1 VVVQAGLPV
10 FIFTILS
17 AISID
22 QPLALQMK
30 ALVSEEIAPT
40 IRAVSDLG
48 IGTGY
53 IVAAALGLAGSALC
67 RHFHFVRFYKAAL
80 AAKLQRFCLL
90 ALASF
95 AASGAVV
102 NLAKFLAGRHR
113 PRDLF
118 GQSQYGFEPLT
129 LRHALDSFPS
139 GHSQTI
145 FVVAT
150 VFALAVPR
158 RWRSFGLA
166 ASVVAATRI
175 VMTNHY
181 LSDVVVGSWIGI
193 AAVLLIAPYILKPGD
208 ASDLRLRSQKT

>member
-1 VVVQAGLPV
+1 MVVQAGLPV
-10 FIFTILS
+10 FVFAALCVV
-17 AISID
+17 SID
-22 QPLALQMK
+22 QVLALQMR
-30 ALVSEEIAPT
+30 ALVSEEVAPA
-40 IRAVSDLG
+40 IRAISDLG
-48 IGTGY
+48 VGTGY
-53 IVAAALGLAGSALC
+53 IAAAAFYLAGSALC
-67 RHFHFVRFYKAAL
+67 RHLHLVNFYKAAL

-102 NLAKFLAGRHR
+102 NLAKFLVGRHR

-118 GQSQYGFEPLT
+118 DQSQYGFEPLT

-150 VFALAVPR
+150 VLALAMPR

-166 ASVVAATRI
+166 AALVAATRI

-193 AAVLLIAPYILKPGD
+193 AAVLLIAPHILKPGD
-208 ASDLRLRSQKT
+208 APGLRF

>member
-1 VVVQAGLPV
+1 MVVQAGLPV
-10 FIFTILS
+10 FVFAVLS
-17 AISID
+17 VVSID
-22 QPLALQMK
+22 QALALQMK
-30 ALVSEEIAPT
+30 ALVSEEIAPA
-40 IRAVSDLG
+40 IRAISDLG

-53 IVAAALGLAGSALC
+53 IAAALFGLAGSALC
-67 RHFHFVRFYKAAL
+67 RHLHLVSFYKAAL

-102 NLAKFLAGRHR
+102 NLAKFLIGRHR

-118 GQSQYGFEPLT
+118 GQSRYGFEPFAFG
-129 LRHALDSFPS
+129 HGLDSFPS

-150 VFALAVPR
+150 VLALAMPR

-166 ASVVAATRI
+166 ASVVAATRV

-181 LSDVVVGSWIGI
+181 LSDVVVGSWVGI
-193 AAVLLIAPYILKPGD
+193 ATVLLIAPHILKPGD
-208 ASDLRLRSQKT
+208 AAGLRF